1 MAKEKKSSEATV
13 EERLNNLYALQQ
25 TLSSIDEIKTLRGE
39 LPLEVEDLED
49 EVKGLETRREG
60 YEADIKE
67 IEHDI
72 ARFHNQREENL
83 MSIQKLTEQQQDVR
97 NNREF
102 DFLSKEIEF
111 KQLDNQ
117 LLDKKIRGAYEEI
130 KKCEYDINHCEKLI
144 DERAADLEVKRA
156 ELDKITNETKKDEEL
171 LRLTAQEL
179 EAKIDERLL
188 YSFSR
193 IRSNVRNGLGIVY
206 VQRDACGGC
215 FNRIPPQRQL
225 DIRSRKKIIVCEYCG
240 RILIDPELAGVSI
253 EEPADKK
260 PKRRA
265 TRKTRKSTEA

>member
-1 MAKEKKSSEATV
+1 MAKEKKAELTV
-13 EERLNNLYALQQ
+13 EERLKNLYSLQQ
-25 TLSSIDEIKTLRGE
+25 ALSSIDAIKTLRGE
-39 LPLEVEDLED
+39 LPLEVDDLES
-49 EVKGLETRREG
+49 EIEGLETRRESILN
-60 YEADIKE
+60 DIEE
-67 IEHDI
+67 IKQDI

-83 MSIQKLTEQQQDVR
+83 MNIEKLNVQQQDVR

-117 LLDKKIRGAYEEI
+117 LLDKKMRGANEEI
-130 KKCEYDINHCEKLI
+130 KKCEYDIDRCEKLI
-144 DERAADLEVKRA
+144 DERAADLEEKRA
-156 ELDKITNETKKDEEL
+156 ELDKIQNETKKDEEK
-171 LRLTAQEL
+171 LRLNAQEI
-179 EAKIDERLL
+179 EALIDDRLL
-188 YSFSR
+188 YSFNR

-240 RILIDPELAGVSI
+240 RILIDPELAGVKI
-253 EEPADKK
+253 EAPEEKK

-265 TRKTRKSTEA
+265 TRKTRKSTED